1 MNSVDLKVC
10 SQPFFF
16 LHMEAEMVL
25 EQTDLKFPAL
35 VTEHGLK
42 QGDEIKILG

>member
-10 SQPFFF
+10 SQLFF
-16 LHMEAEMVL
+16 LHMEAEMVF